1 MTDPQPVVLVE
12 TPEIAE
18 RGPVLHVV
26 SMSGGKDS
34 TATALLSRETVD
46 PETIIYAFA
55 DTGNEH
61 PLTYEYLVYLEAQ
74 LGISI
79 VRLRRSFDAEIA
91 HRREWLKENGDARGY
106 TLAAIDRALA
116 VLVPSGNPY
125 LDLCMYKGRFPSRKA
140 QFCTQF
146 LKTEPLVE
154 YQMGLIDEGFVVWS
168 WQGIRADEGGR
179 RRFAASFEEVG
190 GGLFINRPILR
201 WSAADTFEAMRVSG
215 IEPNP
220 LYKLGM
226 GRVGCMPCINAN
238 KAEIGEIA
246 ARFPEQIERILE
258 WERLVTQASKR
269 EAASFFL
276 NPDRE
281 AHLNKRGIINIVE
294 WSKTTRGGKQFDL
307 LTDPE
312 PTACSSS
319 YGLCE

>member
-1 MTDPQPVVLVE
+1 MIV
-12 TPEIAE
+12 
-18 RGPVLHVV
+18 HVI

-34 TATALLSRETVD
+34 TATALMALELCDRQSLAF
-46 PETIIYAFA
+46 AFA

-61 PLTYEYLVYLEAQ
+61 SITYDYLDYLQ
-74 LGISI
+74 QRLGITI
-79 VRLRRSFDAEIA
+79 LRLRRDFTAEIR
-91 HRREWLKENGDARGY
+91 HRREWLQANGEARGY
-106 TLAAIDRALA
+106 APAAIDRALA
-116 VLVPSGNPY
+116 VLVPSGNPF
-125 LDLCMYKGRFPSRKA
+125 LDLCMFKGRFPSRTK

-154 YQMGLIDEGFVVWS
+154 YQMGLIDDGFTVWS

-179 RRFAASFEEVG
+179 RALAKPFEEVG

-201 WSAADTFEAMRVSG
+201 WKAADTFDAMRAAGV
-215 IEPNP
+215 EPNP

-238 KAEIGEIA
+238 KAEVGEIA
-246 ARFPEQIERILE
+246 RRFPEQIERIQE
-258 WERLVTQASKR
+258 WERLVAAASKR
-269 EAASFFL
+269 AAASFFS

-294 WSKTTRGGKQFDL
+294 WSKTTRGGMQFDL
-307 LTDPE
+307 LAEKE
-312 PTACSSS
+312 PPACSSS